1 MQSRPAI
8 LFFAAAALVI
18 AACAK
23 RPPAQGPPPDTVT
36 NRVVVET
43 VTVRDPE
50 LERRGAVLG
59 LQVLER
65 EAQIQD
71 LERRLDEA
79 RQEAVRAM
87 ARLQTLA
94 TRAEAA
100 SGIAEAEIG
109 VQTLRNQAGSASVGE
124 LEQAEQLLRMSTTE
138 FDNQNYGGSLY
149 LATQAKNLAKA
160 GETRIAGT
168 PRAALRPGEVPF
180 AIPLSLR
187 VEGAANVREGPG
199 TSFPVLFTLEPGA
212 QFVGHSYLNEWVRIS
227 DAQGRTGWVFYN
239 LVSGGGES
247 GP

>member
-1 MQSRPAI
+1 MRYRPAI
-8 LFFAAAALVI
+8 LLLAVAALVI

-23 RPPAQGPPPDTVT
+23 RPPGQGPPPSTGPSNVA
-36 NRVVVET
+36 VVET
-43 VTVRDPE
+43 VKVRDPE

-59 LQVLER
+59 LQILER

-109 VQTLRNQAGSASVGE
+109 VQTLRNQAGSGSAAE
-124 LEQAEQLLRMSTTE
+124 LQQAEQLLRMSTAE
-138 FDNQNYGGSLY
+138 FTNQNYGGSLY

-160 GETRIAGT
+160 GETRLAGT
-168 PRAALRPGEVPF
+168 RRALRPGEVPF

-187 VEGAANVREGPG
+187 VEGTANVREGPG

-212 QFVGHSYLNEWVRIS
+212 QVVGHSYLNEWVRIS

-239 LVSGGGES
+239 LVSGAGQS
-247 GP
+247 GS

>member
-1 MQSRPAI
+1 MRYRPAI
-8 LFFAAAALVI
+8 LLLAVAALVI

-23 RPPAQGPPPDTVT
+23 RPPAQGPPPSTGT
-36 NRVVVET
+36 SNVVAVET
-43 VTVRDPE
+43 VKVRDPE

-65 EAQIQD
+65 DAQIQD

-100 SGIAEAEIG
+100 SGIAETEIG
-109 VQTLRNQAGSASVGE
+109 VQTLRNQAGSASAAE
-124 LEQAEQLLRMSTTE
+124 LQQAEQLLRMSTAE
-138 FDNQNYGGSLY
+138 FTNQNYGGSLY

-160 GETRIAGT
+160 GETRLAGAR
-168 PRAALRPGEVPF
+168 RAALRPGETSF

-187 VEGAANVREGPG
+187 VEATANVREGPG
-199 TSFPVLFTLEPGA
+199 TSFPVLFTLDRGSPV
-212 QFVGHSYLNEWVRIS
+212 VGHSYLNEWVRIT
-227 DAQGRTGWVFYN
+227 DAQGRAGWVFYN
-239 LVSGGGES
+239 LVSG
-247 GP
+247 